1 MLAPPRARRASRVPM
16 QPVLKDLIDLLA
28 LERIDRDLFRGKSQ
42 DLGWGAIF
50 GGQVFAQALSA
61 ATQTL
66 STDRP
71 VHSAHGYFLRAG
83 ELDRPIVYQVDRL
96 RDGKSFSTR
105 RVVALQ
111 EGEAIFSLA
120 ASFQIEE
127 PGLEHQD
134 AIPQVPPP
142 DRLISEREY
151 VLSLA
156 DKLPDVVRAR
166 ATARSPI
173 ETRPRE
179 RRNPLP
185 PTVRAPSR
193 RLWYRVI
200 DRVPDDP
207 ALHRYL
213 LAYASDFSFLGTA
226 LDPHGVSWLT
236 GGMQVASLDHAMWF
250 HRSFRVD
257 DWLLYDVESPT
268 ASGARGLVR
277 GRFFDRTGRLVASA
291 VQEGLIRKRGARG
304 P

>member
-1 MLAPPRARRASRVPM
+1 M

-66 STDRP
+66 GTDRP

-83 ELDRPIVYQVDRL
+83 ELDLPIVYQVDRL

-134 AIPQVPPP
+134 AIPEVPAPES
-142 DRLISEREY
+142 LISEREY

-156 DKLPDVVRAR
+156 DKLPDAVRAR
-166 ATARSPI
+166 ATAKSPI
-173 ETRPRE
+173 EIRPVE
-179 RRNPLP
+179 SRNPLA

-226 LDPHGVSWLT
+226 LDPHGISWLR

-291 VQEGLIRKRGARG
+291 VQEGLIRKR
-304 P
+304 PL

>member
-1 MLAPPRARRASRVPM
+1 M

-66 STDRP
+66 GSARP

-142 DRLISEREY
+142 DSLISEREY

-173 ETRPRE
+173 EIRPVE
-179 RRNPLP
+179 ARNPLA

-291 VQEGLIRKRGARG
+291 VQEGLIRKRGERG